1 MNDKLLR
8 VWNNPKRTPL
18 LIGIIAFN
26 AGAGLGYFLGMRR
39 KTVEIHDTSK
49 LLDIRMDV
57 DQLTKVRDAAKRR
70 KGTVVIPPIT
80 AAQVEPASKRDI
92 AEVFIEKALQDVVI
106 VPRPDDEP
114 VELVTKSIFDD
125 DDWDYA
131 VEVAKRTEDEPYV
144 LHKDEFYGEEKDYT
158 QITLTYY
165 AGDNIMCDQDDSPI
179 YNHELITGPLRFG
192 HGSGDP
198 NVVHVRN
205 DKLKAEYE
213 ILFDPGLYS
222 VQVLGLEIENNT
234 RVQDLKHSKHTK
246 FRDE

>member
-18 LIGIIAFN
+18 LIGLIAFN

-39 KTVEIHDTSK
+39 KSVQVHNPNES
-49 LLDIRMDV
+49 LNIRLNVNDLV
-57 DQLTKVRDAAKRR
+57 KVREAAKRR
-70 KGTVVIPPIT
+70 RGTVVIPPIT
-80 AAQVEPASKRDI
+80 ASQTLSQKEA
-92 AEVFIEKALQDVVI
+92 AEVFIEETLNDIRI
-106 VPRPDDEP
+106 VPSPDREP

-131 VEVAKRTEDEPYV
+131 VETPKRSEDAPYI
-144 LHKDEFYGEEKDYT
+144 LHKDEFYGEERDYS
-158 QITLTYY
+158 QVTLTYY
-165 AGDNIMCDQDDSPI
+165 AGDNIMCDQEDSPI
-179 YNHELITGPLRFG
+179 YNYEQITGPLRFG

-198 NVVHVRN
+198 NVVHIRN
-205 DKLKAEYE
+205 DKMRAEYE

-222 VQVLGLEIENNT
+222 VEVLGLQIENNT

-246 FRDE
+246 FREE